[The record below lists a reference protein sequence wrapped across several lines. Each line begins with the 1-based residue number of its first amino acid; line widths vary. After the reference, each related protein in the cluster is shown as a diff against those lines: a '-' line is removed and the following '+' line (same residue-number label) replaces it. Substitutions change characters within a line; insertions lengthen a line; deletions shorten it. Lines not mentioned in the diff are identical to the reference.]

1 MKLSIKKALSLAL
14 ACTMALTGLG
24 VAEMAGAA
32 KNKRAVHIPAGKIQI
47 QADAKKEVKAS
58 TTVSGVAI
66 STKGALT
73 CSYDAKLAS
82 SIASA
87 SAVAASGNAVTV
99 TVTATKSAV
108 AVTDAAVA
116 VLSNNATVASVL
128 VTIKGVPETK
138 ELRQTKSISIQDKI
152 VIAPG
157 KTKVVAFTAKKT
169 KAANRI
175 KTVKVS
181 SANTK
186 VVEAKKVP
194 NKKLVE
200 LTVPAEAVRGSSA
213 VVTLKSGK
221 KTASIKVYVKN
232 KAKKVRAIKR
242 VVTVKKGKKAS
253 VQLAVTAQ
261 NKKKATTDTISTKV
275 TKSKLA
281 KVTKTA
287 AKKGKVVVTVKG
299 KKKGTGK
306 MTVKVGNKTA
316 KVTVRVR

>member
-1 MKLSIKKALSLAL
+1 MKLSMKKALSLAL
-14 ACTMALTGLG
+14 ACALTLSGISMTDM
-24 VAEMAGAA
+24 VNAAGNKKAA
-32 KNKRAVHIPAGKIQI
+32 NIPTGKIEM
-47 QADAKKEVKAS
+47 QAAADKEVKAS
-58 TTVSGVAI
+58 TTVTGAAI
-66 STKGALT
+66 ATNGALT

-87 SAVAASGNAVTV
+87 SAVAASGDAITV

-116 VLSNNATVASVL
+116 VLSNNATVASIL

-138 ELRQTKSISIQDKI
+138 EVRQTKSISIQDQI

-181 SANTK
+181 SADTS
-186 VVEAKKVP
+186 VVEATKVP

-232 KAKKVRAIKR
+232 KAKKVKAIKR

-253 VQLAVTAQ
+253 VKFAVTAQ
-261 NKKKATTDTISTKV
+261 NKKKATTDTITTKV
-275 TKSKLA
+275 SKKAA
-281 KVTKTA
+281 KVTKA
-287 AKKGKVVVTVKG
+287 VAKKGNVVVTVKG
-299 KKKGTGK
+299 KKKGSSK
-306 MTVKVGNKTA
+306 VTVKVGNKTA
-316 KVTVRVR
+316 NVTVRVR